1 MEGAEVEG
9 GGDPEEG
16 DRPLPTHGMASYEKK
31 GEDCVSVS
39 VSKGDAVY
47 GVFDGHGGAALAR
60 ACSSHAWRRSSIK
73 ERFWKLDEKLGPK
86 RMSEGTT
93 VGLVFVEPRDAEKGT
108 HVTCAWCGD
117 SQIMELDM
125 LEPSGQSYWLS
136 EAHDC
141 DNAKEVSRMDR
152 HWKVRDLLGGEAT
165 REVAEDKEAA
175 RVQAAAAKV
184 ASATGAPPEE
194 ADLLARSVDYE
205 RGVDAALK
213 LVAPSQMTRS
223 KSRVARRYNEWTK
236 KRTGPLIVEA
246 TWTDIKGVQV
256 VGASTSVTRS
266 IGDWDSPRVLIPEPG
281 VREAWVPNGA
291 FKRYIIASD
300 GLWTY
305 VDTAKIAK
313 VAHNRRWAYD
323 AQECATRLLTF
334 CRESLAKKT
343 ANTAHPFL
351 DDTTIMVIDVLPD
364 PDNTPRVTAD
374 KGTPGK
380 SMSGMFSRNLSFGS
394 VKSTPTPEG
403 SMDGSMA
410 KSPASVKSTG
420 SSSFFSRGRKR

>member
-1 MEGAEVEG
+1 
-9 GGDPEEG
+9 
-16 DRPLPTHGMASYEKK
+16 
-31 GEDCVSVS
+31 
-39 VSKGDAVY
+39 
-47 GVFDGHGGAALAR
+47 
-60 ACSSHAWRRSSIK
+60 
-73 ERFWKLDEKLGPK
+73 
-86 RMSEGTT
+86 
-93 VGLVFVEPRDAEKGT
+93 
-108 HVTCAWCGD
+108 
-117 SQIMELDM
+117 
-125 LEPSGQSYWLS
+125 
-136 EAHDC
+136 
-141 DNAKEVSRMDR
+141 
-152 HWKVRDLLGGEAT
+152 
-165 REVAEDKEAA
+165 
-175 RVQAAAAKV
+175 
-184 ASATGAPPEE
+184 
-194 ADLLARSVDYE
+194 
-205 RGVDAALK
+205 
-213 LVAPSQMTRS
+213 MTRS

-394 VKSTPTPEG
+394 VKSTPEG